1 MALLGLP
8 LRVGASG
15 AAVRDVQER
24 LSALGFTPAGEEPGF
39 FGVSTEAAVR
49 AFQEKR
55 RLRVDGICGPETWGA
70 LVEAGYTLGDRLLY
84 HRRPMLRGDDVA
96 TLQRVL
102 GGLGFDAGRVD
113 GIFGPSTERALREFQ
128 RNAGLTVDGVCGPAT
143 LLAVR
148 RLTGRRGRALDT
160 VVAEVRETELL
171 RRGPRTLVDRRVVVA
186 EPGGLHALASTVL
199 RSLRRAGADVSVL
212 SHPDPSELA
221 SLANGAGAEVVVAL
235 QVEPERAGCT
245 VAYYSRPDYESFAG
259 RRLAEEL
266 LGALSAVVGP
276 SSGPGGPLG
285 LSLPLLRETRMPAV
299 LCEVGPAAVV
309 VERSAAV
316 GDAVSSALRRW
327 AASPCPD

>member
-8 LRVGASG
+8 LRVGTRG

-24 LSALGFTPAGEEPGF
+24 LTALGFPPGEEPGV
-39 FGVSTEAAVR
+39 FGLATESAVR

-55 RLRVDGICGPETWGA
+55 RLRVDGICGTETWGA

-84 HRRPMLRGDDVA
+84 HRHPMLRGDDVA
-96 TLQRVL
+96 TLQKVL

-113 GIFGPSTERALREFQ
+113 GILGPSTELAVREFQ

-148 RLTGRRGRALDT
+148 RLTGRRGRPLET
-160 VVAEVRETELL
+160 VVAEVRETESL
-171 RRGPRTLVDRRVVVA
+171 RRGPRTMVGRRVAVA
-186 EPGGLHALASTVL
+186 EPGGLHALASAVM
-199 RSLRRAGADVSVL
+199 RSVARAGGAASVL

-221 SLANGAGAEVVVAL
+221 ALANGSGAEVVVAL

-245 VAYYSRPDYESFAG
+245 TAYYSRPDYESFAG

-266 LGALSAVVGP
+266 LGALSGVVGA
-276 SSGPGGPLG
+276 GEGGRALG

-309 VERSAAV
+309 VERSAEVAE
-316 GDAVSSALRRW
+316 AVSTALERW
-327 AASPCPD
+327 AAHPCPD